1 LIILCVIGLFFCP
14 RSKFFYFLA
23 VFLIEKAG
31 NSYLKL
37 AYASPRPYMI
47 ESKIEPVGCSKAFG
61 NPSGHSSSAILIF
74 IVGFLDFFHG
84 LPVKSN

>member
-1 LIILCVIGLFFCP
+1 LAGGGVEMIVACVFTLFFCP

-47 ESKIEPVGCSKAFG
+47 E
-61 NPSGHSSSAILIF
+61 
-74 IVGFLDFFHG
+74 
-84 LPVKSN
+84 

>member
-1 LIILCVIGLFFCP
+1 LIILCVLGLFFCP

-47 ESKIEPVGCSKAFG
+47 
-61 NPSGHSSSAILIF
+61 
-74 IVGFLDFFHG
+74 
-84 LPVKSN
+84 